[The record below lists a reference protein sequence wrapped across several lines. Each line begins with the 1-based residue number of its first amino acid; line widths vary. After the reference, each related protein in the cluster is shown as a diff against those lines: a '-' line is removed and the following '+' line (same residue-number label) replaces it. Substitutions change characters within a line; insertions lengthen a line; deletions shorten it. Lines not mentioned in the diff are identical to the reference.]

1 MPTSRFLYQLIAVTV
16 GAGMIFVAAHL
27 LDDFELK
34 KALFFA
40 EEEDKVP
47 TEKLHRIA
55 KATNLVIAEFEKV
68 ELDLLKSSARP
79 VATADQLRVI
89 TETTSDVDFIYAD
102 LDSIRGGAD
111 IKIKRKNMAE
121 KLNALSARIDVL
133 LSFLGKEQ

>member
-1 MPTSRFLYQLIAVTV
+1 MVSQSWLPRQ
-16 GAGMIFVAAHL
+16 
-27 LDDFELK
+27 
-34 KALFFA
+34 
-40 EEEDKVP
+40 
-47 TEKLHRIA
+47 
-55 KATNLVIAEFEKV
+55 
-68 ELDLLKSSARP
+68 KSSARP